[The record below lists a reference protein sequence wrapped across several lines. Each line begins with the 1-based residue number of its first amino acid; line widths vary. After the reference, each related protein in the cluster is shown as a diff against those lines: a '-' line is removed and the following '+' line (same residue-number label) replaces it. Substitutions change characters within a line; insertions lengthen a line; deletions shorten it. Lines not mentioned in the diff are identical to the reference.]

1 MRNRRAP
8 PACSGGT
15 LAQAITHGHPGP
27 QACTRQGQPEQGTA
41 PGHSGRGRLATG
53 SATTLDFSDGHAHM
67 CTLDLARAL
76 GKGRQQGLVGQQ
88 VDGADAPTR
97 GLGQLAQRARLEQ
110 RPALPAR
117 PAQAVLDVGRSIGA
131 VQGLQLK
138 AVHHPVAHLAQLG
151 QGQQRVQLGLA
162 EEHDLQQLVLG
173 RFQVGQELDLLQ
185 RFGRHGLRLVDEHHR
200 APPLGVALQQS
211 LLDGQHQGLTL
222 GRGLQTPIGN
232 QGLQDF
238 TRTERGIGQIDQI
251 DLIARQ
257 ALGQHT
263 AQHGF
268 AAADLPHHHDDAV
281 FIEHRVVQGI
291 QDGTARLP
299 LEKELAVRRDA
310 KRRLT
315 QAEVFKVEGGQGKFF
330 SDQWFMRNSCK

>member
-1 MRNRRAP
+1 
-8 PACSGGT
+8 
-15 LAQAITHGHPGP
+15 
-27 QACTRQGQPEQGTA
+27 
-41 PGHSGRGRLATG
+41 
-53 SATTLDFSDGHAHM
+53 M

-211 LLDGQHQGLTL
+211 LLDSQHQGLTL

-238 TRTERGIGQIDQI
+238 TRTERGVGQIDQI

-257 ALGQHT
+257 ALGQHA

-330 SDQWFMRNSCK
+330 SDQWFMRNS